1 VERVLEGLRIVEL
14 SAFVAAPLGGAT
26 LASLGAEVVRV
37 DPLGGGVDIGRWP
50 LHEGRSLYWAG
61 LNRGKRSVTLDLRSD
76 RGQEAVARLAA
87 GFGTVIT
94 NLPARGALSYE
105 RLRERRGDL
114 VMMEIGGR
122 PDGRA
127 AVDYTVNAGAGF
139 PWVTGPEGH
148 QGPVN
153 HVLPAWDVTTG
164 LLAAVGL
171 LAADRRRLL
180 TGEGALVRLSL
191 AEVAVSVA
199 SHLGLL
205 EEARLIGEPRGRFG
219 NHLYG
224 TFAREFRTADG
235 RFVIVLALT
244 PRQWRSLEK
253 ATGLP
258 FYRIDADLGDE
269 GERWRHREEICAL
282 LEPWI
287 GARTHRELA
296 EVFEEHQVLWGP
308 YRTFKELI
316 AEEPLAA
323 TPRAT
328 PLRFG
333 KEDPAPAP
341 EGPALGADTESVLTE
356 LGEDLEELRAKGV
369 IGPARSYDERRS

>member
-50 LHEGRSLYWAG
+50 LHQGRSLYWAG

-94 NLPARGALSYE
+94 NLPARGPLSYE
-105 RLRERRGDL
+105 QLRERRGDL
-114 VMMEIGGR
+114 VMVEIGGR

-171 LAADRRRLL
+171 LAADRRRLR

-205 EEARLIGEPRGRFG
+205 EEARLIEEPRGRFG

-258 FYRIDADLGDE
+258 FDRIDADLGDE
-269 GERWRHREEICAL
+269 GERWRHREEISAL

-287 GARTHRELA
+287 GARTQEELA
-296 EVFEEHQVLWGP
+296 EIFEEHQVLWGP

-369 IGPARSYDERRS
+369 IGPARSYDQRR